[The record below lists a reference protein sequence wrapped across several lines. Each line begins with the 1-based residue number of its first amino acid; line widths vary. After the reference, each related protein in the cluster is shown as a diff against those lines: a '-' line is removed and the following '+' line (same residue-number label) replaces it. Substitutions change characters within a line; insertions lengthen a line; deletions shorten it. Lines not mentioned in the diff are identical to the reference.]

1 MPLIYRPLRSA
12 VISVAVPRLASISR
26 QFSNTSQNM
35 APITK
40 QYDFIVIGGGSGGSG
55 AARRAA
61 GWYGA
66 KTLLVENG
74 RSGGTCVNVGC
85 VPKKH
90 TWNFA
95 SVAETLKDGVHYG
108 YNIPQDIKFNFAEFK
123 KKRDTNIVGLN
134 GAYERNWSREGIDLI
149 HGTASFKS
157 EREIEVEVKGGDK
170 SVYTAPHILIATGGY
185 PVMPHGIPGSE
196 LGITSDG
203 FFDIE
208 ELPTRMAFVGAGYI
222 AVELAGVMN
231 AIGVETHMFIRGN
244 TFLRNF
250 DPMVQETLTQRYIDA
265 GVIIHKNHKGF
276 KEVISQSS
284 GKGSSK
290 VFKLIDNDGQDLEV
304 NELLWAIGR
313 SPELEKLA
321 PARIGIKQGPKGHI
335 QVDEYQNTNVPGI
348 YALGD
353 VTGQA
358 ELTPVAIAAGRA
370 LSNRLFG
377 THHPSGGPHLSTAKL
392 DYSNIPTVVFA
403 HPEVGTIGLTE
414 PAAIEKFGKKDIKTY
429 HTKFTA
435 MFYHFHPAEEKKMQ
449 PTEYKLICEGPE
461 EKIVGMHI
469 LGVGSSEMMQGFGVA
484 VKMGARKRDFDAC
497 VAIHPTS
504 AEELVTLK

>member
-1 MPLIYRPLRSA
+1 M
-12 VISVAVPRLASISR
+12 
-26 QFSNTSQNM
+26 
-35 APITK
+35 
-40 QYDFIVIGGGSGGSG
+40 
-55 AARRAA
+55 
-61 GWYGA
+61 
-66 KTLLVENG
+66 
-74 RSGGTCVNVGC
+74 
-85 VPKKH
+85 
-90 TWNFA
+90 
-95 SVAETLKDGVHYG
+95 LKDGVHYG
-108 YNIPQDIKFNFAEFK
+108 YDIPKDIKFNFAEFK
-123 KKRDTNIVGLN
+123 RKRDENIKGLN
-134 GAYERNWSREGIDLI
+134 AAYERNWNREHIDLVK
-149 HGTASFKS
+149 GTATFKS
-157 EREIEVEVKGGDK
+157 QQEIEVAIQGGENVLY
-170 SVYTAPHILIATGGY
+170 SAPHILIATGGY
-185 PVMPHGIPGSE
+185 PIIPQGIPGAD

-203 FFDIE
+203 FFEIE
-208 ELPTRMAFVGAGYI
+208 DLPKKMAFVGAGYI

-231 AIGVETHMFIRGN
+231 AIGVETHMFIRHN

-276 KEVISQSS
+276 KEVVRLRE
-284 GKGSSK
+284 GKGEAK
-290 VFKLIDNDGQDLEV
+290 LLKLIGNDGEEFEV

-313 SPELEKLA
+313 APEIKKLD
-321 PARIGIKQGPKGHI
+321 PAKIGVKQGPKGHI
-335 QVDEYQNTNVPGI
+335 VVDEYQNTNIDGI

-403 HPEVGTIGLTE
+403 HPEVGTIGMTE
-414 PAAIEKFGKKDIKTY
+414 PAAVSKFGKENIRIY
-429 HTKFTA
+429 HTKFTP
-435 MFYHFHPAEEKKMQ
+435 MFYNFHPAEEKKLQ

-469 LGVGSSEMMQGFGVA
+469 LGAGSSEMMQGFGVA

-504 AEELVTLK
+504 AEELVTMK

>member
-1 MPLIYRPLRSA
+1 M
-12 VISVAVPRLASISR
+12 
-26 QFSNTSQNM
+26 
-35 APITK
+35 
-40 QYDFIVIGGGSGGSG
+40 
-55 AARRAA
+55 
-61 GWYGA
+61 
-66 KTLLVENG
+66 
-74 RSGGTCVNVGC
+74 
-85 VPKKH
+85 
-90 TWNFA
+90 
-95 SVAETLKDGVHYG
+95 LKDGVHYG
-108 YNIPQDIKFNFAEFK
+108 YDIPKDIKFKFAEFK
-123 KKRDTNIVGLN
+123 RKRDENIKGLN
-134 GAYERNWSREGIDLI
+134 AAYERNWNREHIDLVK
-149 HGTASFKS
+149 GTATFKS
-157 EREIEVEVKGGDK
+157 QQEIEVAIQGGENVLY
-170 SVYTAPHILIATGGY
+170 SAPHILIATGGY
-185 PVMPHGIPGSE
+185 PVVPQGIPGAD

-203 FFDIE
+203 FFEIE
-208 ELPTRMAFVGAGYI
+208 DLPKKMAFVGAGYI

-250 DPMVQETLTQRYIDA
+250 DPMIQETLTQRYIDA

-276 KEVISQSS
+276 KEVVRLRE
-284 GKGSSK
+284 GKGEDK
-290 VFKLIDNDGQDLEV
+290 LLKLIGNDGEKSEV

-313 SPELEKLA
+313 APEIKKLD
-321 PARIGIKQGPKGHI
+321 PAKIGVKQGPKGHI
-335 QVDEYQNTNVPGI
+335 VVDEYQNTNIDGI

-403 HPEVGTIGLTE
+403 HPEVGTIGMTE
-414 PAAIEKFGKKDIKTY
+414 PAAVSKFGKDNIRIY
-429 HTKFTA
+429 HTKFTP
-435 MFYHFHPAEEKKMQ
+435 MFYTFHPAEEKKLQ

-469 LGVGSSEMMQGFGVA
+469 LGAGSSEMMQGFGVA

-504 AEELVTLK
+504 AEELVTMK